1 MISLLKSW
9 ICFCSDCKIIDMN
22 LGVSIQ
28 FSTWN
33 IAKFV
38 QKKWLWKLCGS
49 NLVTTKKKENLLWRN
64 RSDAHKLVIESHFE
78 MIQSN
83 MKSKRSKCK
92 RSSLSSV
99 WWAIEECVGLTGV
112 IEIFTLVY
120 FCCWHVSIYVLTS
133 KYIAMSKH
141 NQRRIPKIDDVHM
154 NQFFN
159 FNFDTIKTN

>member
-1 MISLLKSW
+1 MEYCEIFAKEVTMEIVW
-9 ICFCSDCKIIDMN
+9 IQSRDN
-22 LGVSIQ
+22 E
-28 FSTWN
+28 
-33 IAKFV
+33 
-38 QKKWLWKLCGS
+38 
-49 NLVTTKKKENLLWRN
+49 KKENSLWRN